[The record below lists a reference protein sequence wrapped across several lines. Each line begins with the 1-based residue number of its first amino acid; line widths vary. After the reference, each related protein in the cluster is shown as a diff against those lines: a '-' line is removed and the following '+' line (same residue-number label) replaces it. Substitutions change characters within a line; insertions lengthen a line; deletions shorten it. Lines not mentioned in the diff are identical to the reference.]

1 MTEFDLEAVAG
12 TGNEKME
19 SRMGAAGAAKSL
31 KTEGGSWLD
40 WRDAWREMGRTEEE
54 IAEKEAADA
63 AKRTFGDW
71 RFSGRGDGVGASG
84 DAGSDA
90 LLRRQNR
97 VGGRVL
103 RTWGKPLMEAVKRS
117 RTCARMAYY
126 IFSAQRRGW
135 KWEEPLTFGE
145 LFRMAGFA
153 VGGVL
158 GRGRKYLWRLRA
170 EVEEFVRNLWRREA
184 KRGVEGRDGKDVL
197 YPDCEYVNKSDGGS
211 AECFRDVRG
220 RVDETKCKGH
230 LKLCGGGISTESI
243 KAHAAAGAR
252 QGFAGARRAG
262 STESL
267 REGDFEG
274 SGGNACSHLE
284 GSGGNACSPLGKVA
298 GKLRGR
304 GAMWRVMEAHHEAL
318 ERAHGSN
325 YWLLDPRPYSAAHLT
340 AWLKACYAARKDLR
354 AAARLYADAYDRALG
369 AGYGGA
375 AYAPRLFARL
385 YREGAALP
393 EFKKRTK
400 EN

>member
-1 MTEFDLEAVAG
+1 MTEFDLEAGAERVAG
-12 TGNEKME
+12 MGNEKME
-19 SRMGAAGAAKSL
+19 SRMGAAGEAKSL

-262 STESL
+262 STGSL
-267 REGDFEG
+267 REGDF
-274 SGGNACSHLE
+274 E

-393 EFKKRTK
+393 EFKKRTT